1 MSLVMVDVGR
11 KVERQALQLL
21 QRAEKKQRDE
31 LEQRAAAKR
40 SGLGQQLDQRRQV
53 SSYLYDDYLYSD
65 CMSSYLYDDCTSG
78 LYNVLAET
86 AAVKRS
92 SLGQQLDQRRQV
104 SSYLYD
110 DYLYDD
116 STSRLYRVLAEK
128 SSVVWRLW
136 NSAL

>member
-78 LYNVLAET
+78 LYNVLA
-86 AAVKRS
+86 R
-92 SLGQQLDQRRQV
+92 QLQ
-104 SSYLYD
+104 
-110 DYLYDD
+110 
-116 STSRLYRVLAEK
+116 
-128 SSVVWRLW
+128 
-136 NSAL
+136 